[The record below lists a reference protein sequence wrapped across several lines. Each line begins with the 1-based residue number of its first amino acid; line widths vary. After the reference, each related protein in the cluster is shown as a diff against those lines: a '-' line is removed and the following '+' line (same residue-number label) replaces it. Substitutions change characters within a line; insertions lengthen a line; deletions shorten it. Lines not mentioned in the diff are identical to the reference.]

1 MNSFRVRR
9 IPPPLLKKF
18 SEGCYVDSPVYF
30 EAPGWVRWLNWAKLE
45 RLLAMVP
52 QGKSLRVLDFA
63 CGNGVMFP
71 TWEEHFLRTVG
82 IDLQVTAADRVR
94 KHFGL
99 EKVSLARSEG
109 GSLPFREESFD
120 LAFAASTLEHF
131 ADLKTPLEEIRRVL
145 RQGGQM
151 VFLCPNEN
159 EFYGWGR
166 RIAGYQKPPDHYHSA
181 DEVLKAVK
189 SFFDL
194 AEVSWFPRW
203 VPPFFGI
210 YKMGR
215 AVKFRKAEGGGS

>member
-1 MNSFRVRR
+1 LNSFRVRK

-52 QGKSLRVLDFA
+52 QRESLRVLDFA

-94 KHFGL
+94 KHFRLGR
-99 EKVSLARSEG
+99 VSLARSEG

-131 ADLKTPLEEIRRVL
+131 ADLQIPLEEIRRVL

-166 RIAGYQKPPDHYHSA
+166 RLAGYEKPPDHYHSA

-189 SFFDL
+189 AFFDL

-215 AVKFRKAEGGGS
+215 AVKSRKAEGGSS